1 MLGGAGVST
10 TPSPPFPFS
19 LQKAYELLQLIFFP
33 IVINYSALSRKKDQ
47 SQICLKSEL
56 QSFFFK

>member
-1 MLGGAGVST
+1 MDLWNVGWGVST

-33 IVINYSALSRKKDQ
+33 YL
-47 SQICLKSEL
+47 
-56 QSFFFK
+56 